1 MKKQL
6 TISLL
11 TLLSLAACKKEKSN
25 PGFVAEQKEPAAKE
39 KKIIVSTVAPNYVE
53 LWPDVNHPGSYSA
66 TFNDAQ
72 LYFTNVYYD
81 NIQYPNG
88 GNGIPAHGNVSLVT
102 SPYSLLEQED
112 LPISGNTIVVATII
126 NAFTDYQA
134 LHKDLHTYGAAWQ
147 NWVESGMVPSDQPMY
162 RDYIKDSY
170 TVGNS
175 TINTKTAR
183 LVHIT
188 TGSGWAL
195 ANADYV
201 NNAPALPPAIRRGY
215 LIDPLTNIKYWLKG
229 RNNQLTS
236 AEGTGVS
243 VVGTYTS
250 IPNTGGFHFHGTFT
264 RADGTTFNF
273 DFDQDL
279 S

>member
-6 TISLL
+6 SLL
-11 TLLSLAACKKEKSN
+11 LLATLALTACKKEKSN
-25 PGFVAEQKEPAAKE
+25 NVPIEEPAVKE
-39 KKIIVSTVAPNYVE
+39 REIVIANVAPNYVE
-53 LWPDVNHPGSYSA
+53 LAPDVNHPGSYSA

-72 LYFTNVYYD
+72 LYFTNVSYD

-88 GNGIPAHGNVSLVT
+88 GNGIPAHGTVSLIT
-102 SPYSLLEQED
+102 SPYSLLEQDD
-112 LPISGNTIVVATII
+112 LPYSGNTIVVATII
-126 NAFTDYQA
+126 NAFTNYA
-134 LHKDLHTYGAAWQ
+134 AVHADLHTYGAAWQ
-147 NWVESGMVPSDQPMY
+147 NWAQNGMTPAAQPLY
-162 RDYIKDSY
+162 QSYIKDSY

-175 TINTKTAR
+175 TIITKTAR

-201 NNAPALPPAIRRGY
+201 SNIPTVPAAIRRGY
-215 LIDPLTNIKYWLKG
+215 VIDPLTSTLYWLKG

-236 AEGTGVS
+236 AEGVGVS
-243 VVGTYTS
+243 VSGTYTS
-250 IPNTGGFHFHGTFT
+250 IPNTGGFHFTGTFI
-264 RADGTTFNF
+264 RADGTSFTFN
-273 DFDQDL
+273 FDQDL